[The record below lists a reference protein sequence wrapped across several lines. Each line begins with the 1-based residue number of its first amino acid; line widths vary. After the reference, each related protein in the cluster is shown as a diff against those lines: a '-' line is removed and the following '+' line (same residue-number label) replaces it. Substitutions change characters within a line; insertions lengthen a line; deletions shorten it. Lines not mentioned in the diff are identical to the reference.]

1 MLNLA
6 LFGSSPYITP
16 LLQVLLASKKLSL
29 AVFVTK
35 PGSGHF
41 DELLHNQP
49 VTVLRPDNLKKENAT
64 NIQNALEANKIDIGI
79 VADYGLMLPLSI
91 IKTPP
96 HGLINIHFSILP
108 QYRGASPV
116 QYTILNG
123 EKETA
128 YTFIEMLPDYTPQVD
143 SGRIIHQVR
152 VPLVGDETTETLYTS
167 LFHKAS
173 QDIEAVVLAYTHSQN
188 SPIAQEHNLA
198 TFTTPTGK
206 FDRTT
211 LLTKNDAYI
220 SSEHEAAYIER
231 AIRAFTPWP
240 RAWTT
245 LGELFE
251 IAQRFDPSI
260 TKLLDTKDPA
270 IRIQLLKGHLEN
282 EKLVLDTVQADGK
295 KPAPWKE
302 FKNGYFE

>member
-6 LFGSSPYITP
+6 LFGSSPYIKP
-16 LLQVLLASKKLSL
+16 LLETLLKSTNLRLKL
-29 AVFVTK
+29 FVTK
-35 PGSGHF
+35 PDLTHF
-41 DELLHNQP
+41 DLLLQDTAVEIARLP
-49 VTVLRPDNLKKENAT
+49 TLKSSDKET
-64 NIQNALEANKIDIGI
+64 LIKLLEKNHIDIGI
-79 VADYGLMLPLSI
+79 VADYGLMIPLSI

-123 EKETA
+123 EEETA
-128 YTFIEMLPDYTPQVD
+128 YTFIEMLPNDTPQVD

-152 VPLVGDETTETLYTS
+152 VPIVGDETTETLYTS
-167 LFHKAS
+167 LFQKAAIDLEEIIIGYADS
-173 QDIEAVVLAYTHSQN
+173 QLSPYSQN
-188 SPIAQEHNLA
+188 HNLA
-198 TFTTPTGK
+198 TFTTPTGE

-211 LLTKNDAYI
+211 LLTKHDAYI
-220 SSEHEAAYIER
+220 SSDQSDAVAER

-245 LGELFE
+245 LGELFK

-282 EKLVLDTVQADGK
+282 GKLVLDTVQADGK

-302 FKNGYFE
+302 FKNGYFQ